1 MSIQVSPVGAQ
12 INWNG
17 YAQPAQPAVPTA
29 TPTAM
34 PVNTVTWSP
43 KNQIEDNVYDA
54 YQFSK
59 FPLSLGGES
68 FWTGGS
74 IRRQIASWFSGI
86 PTDRLT
92 AYGVRE
98 QFMRLQGMTPDYAR
112 LLQMAYYQQV
122 PANAANT
129 EAAPLTWLA
138 QFGAPG
144 GINDWVLRGPMIVS
158 LGVLAAQTAMQLG
171 YVPDVPG
178 NQALESFGQQ
188 AGQIAPPYAPQPMMT
203 QP

>member
-1 MSIQVSPVGAQ
+1 MSIQVSLPNLSVNYGAAPTIPQPVAPAATAPATTA
-12 INWNG
+12 
-17 YAQPAQPAVPTA
+17 AQPF
-29 TPTAM
+29 M
-34 PVNTVTWSP
+34 WSP
-43 KNQIEDNVYDA
+43 KTQIEDNAYDA
-54 YQFSK
+54 YAFSK
-59 FPLSLGGES
+59 FPLNLGGVG

-74 IRRQIASWFSGI
+74 IRRSIASMFSNI
-86 PTDRLT
+86 PADRLQ

-98 QFMRLQGMTPDYAR
+98 QFMRLQGMSPDYAR

-122 PANAANT
+122 PANAMTT
-129 EAAPLTWLA
+129 ETMPLTWLA

-144 GINDWVLRGPMIVS
+144 TLNDWMLRGPMIIS
-158 LGVLAAQTAMQLG
+158 LGALAAQTAMQMG

-188 AGQIAPPYAPQPMMT
+188 AAQIAPPVQPMMA